1 MQLVEAK
8 RKHLGWLKWSESV
21 MASSGNKKKV
31 MGSGESSRDSLATV
45 ADKAPITSE
54 RNVRSDLLDNNIPKP
69 RL

>member
-1 MQLVEAK
+1 
-8 RKHLGWLKWSESV
+8 